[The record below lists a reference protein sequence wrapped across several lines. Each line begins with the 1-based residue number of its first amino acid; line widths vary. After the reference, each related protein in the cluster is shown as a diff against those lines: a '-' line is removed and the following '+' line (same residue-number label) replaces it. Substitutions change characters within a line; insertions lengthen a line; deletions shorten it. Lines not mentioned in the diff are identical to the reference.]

1 MHCVW
6 QKLMNDGLSK
16 ESIDLIMSSWRSNT
30 LKKYNTCVKQW
41 IELFEKSN
49 RDFQNP
55 TIKDG
60 LDFLGFFLTQQE
72 LLNHV
77 EWKCVGINT
86 WNNVEFGKQQ
96 ILQKYERNNSLT
108 TKLSQVYIHMGCQKF
123 IRVL

>member
-30 LKKYNTCVKQW
+30 LKKYNTYIKQW

-72 LLNHV
+72 LLN
-77 EWKCVGINT
+77 
-86 WNNVEFGKQQ
+86 NVE
-96 ILQKYERNNSLT
+96 
-108 TKLSQVYIHMGCQKF
+108 
-123 IRVL
+123 

>member
-72 LLNHV
+72 LLN
-77 EWKCVGINT
+77 
-86 WNNVEFGKQQ
+86 NVE
-96 ILQKYERNNSLT
+96 
-108 TKLSQVYIHMGCQKF
+108 
-123 IRVL
+123 